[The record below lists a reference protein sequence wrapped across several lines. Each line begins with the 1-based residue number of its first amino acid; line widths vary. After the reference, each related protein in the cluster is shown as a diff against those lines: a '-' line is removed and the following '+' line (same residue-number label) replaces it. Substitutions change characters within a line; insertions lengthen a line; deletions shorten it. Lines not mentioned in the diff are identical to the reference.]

1 MAASLTS
8 VPKSCTGMAAFL
20 ALVRSQ
26 RVMASEYTSSP
37 LAHPGTQILTGF
49 DSALRAASSGKI
61 SLWRYSKTFR
71 SRKNEVTLIKMSS

>member
-1 MAASLTS
+1 
-8 VPKSCTGMAAFL
+8 
-20 ALVRSQ
+20 
-26 RVMASEYTSSP
+26 MASEYTSSP